1 MASSSNKIDI
11 NKSQNINK
19 ESEVAVLSIL
29 DKSYFNRNTP
39 EVNFEIPSKLLSS
52 FEEPN
57 SSQNNN
63 ITLFNVLYNSLINK
77 DHKSFSFCIQQSNE
91 TLIEDTVKQMNSD
104 CLGKF
109 LEKSV
114 DIFQSNSFY
123 AKMIMPWFQN
133 IIIYK
138 KLEIFRQKNIE
149 NLKKIQLYIKDK
161 IKCFDALCILK
172 TKINKINQIFCENKN
187 EKKINDII
195 KEESKDENE
204 NDKPIIFKPLLT
216 YYESED
222 EDDTK
227 LKEIKKNK
235 MEIEGFEEMEKD
247 EEENE
252 DNINIIGD
260 ENEKEESEEDD
271 LDEEIDNMLLDENEE
286 IKKKKLEKN
295 IKKKEEFDGG
305 DNEIENEENEEDN
318 IDEEED

>member
-77 DHKSFSFCIQQSNE
+77 DHKSFLFCIQQSNE

-133 IIIYK
+133 IIRYK

-172 TKINKINQIFCENKN
+172 TKINKINQIFCENKKD
-187 EKKINDII
+187 KKNFEI
-195 KEESKDENE
+195 KKDESNE
-204 NDKPIIFKPLLT
+204 QNDNDKPIIFKPLLT

-222 EDDTK
+222 EDETK
-227 LKEIKKNK
+227 LKDMKKNK
-235 MEIEGFEEMEKD
+235 MEIEGFEEIEKG

-286 IKKKKLEKN
+286 IRKKKLEKN
-295 IKKKEEFDGG
+295 KKKEKEDDKD
-305 DNEIENEENEEDN
+305 DNENENEENEDD
-318 IDEEED
+318 IEEED

>member
-11 NKSQNINK
+11 SNSKNKNK
-19 ESEVAVLSIL
+19 ESEVEVLSII

-39 EVNFEIPSKLLSS
+39 EANFEIPSKLLSS

-57 SSQNNN
+57 NSQNNN

-77 DHKSFSFCIQQSNE
+77 DHKSFLFCIQQSNM

-123 AKMIMPWFQN
+123 AKMIIPWFQN
-133 IIIYK
+133 ILRHK

-149 NLKKIQLYIKDK
+149 NLKKIQIYIKDK

-172 TKINKINQIFCENKN
+172 TKINKINQIFCENKKD
-187 EKKINDII
+187 KKNIDI
-195 KEESKDENE
+195 KKDETNDKNE

-222 EDDTK
+222 EEETK
-227 LKEIKKNK
+227 LKDMKKNK
-235 MEIEGFEEMEKD
+235 MEIEGFEEIEKE
-247 EEENE
+247 EEENDD
-252 DNINIIGD
+252 DNINIIGN

-271 LDEEIDNMLLDENEE
+271 LDEEIDNILLDENEE
-286 IKKKKLEKN
+286 IKKKKIEKN
-295 IKKKEEFDGG
+295 KKKEKEEFD
-305 DNEIENEENEEDN
+305 DDENENEENEED
-318 IDEEED
+318 IEGEDD

>member
-11 NKSQNINK
+11 SNSKNKNK
-19 ESEVAVLSIL
+19 ESEVEVLSII

-39 EVNFEIPSKLLSS
+39 EENFEIPSKLLSS
-52 FEEPN
+52 LEESN
-57 SSQNNN
+57 NSQNNN

-77 DHKSFSFCIQQSNE
+77 DHKSFLFCIQQSNM

-123 AKMIMPWFQN
+123 AKMIIPWFQN
-133 IIIYK
+133 ILRYK
-138 KLEIFRQKNIE
+138 KLEIFRKKNIE
-149 NLKKIQLYIKDK
+149 NLKKIQIYIKDK

-172 TKINKINQIFCENKN
+172 TKINKINQIFCENKKD
-187 EKKINDII
+187 KKNLEI
-195 KEESKDENE
+195 KKDESNDQND

-222 EDDTK
+222 EDETK
-227 LKEIKKNK
+227 LKDMKKNK
-235 MEIEGFEEMEKD
+235 MEIEGFEEIEKG

-295 IKKKEEFDGG
+295 KKKEKED
-305 DNEIENEENEEDN
+305 DKDDIENENEENEDD
-318 IDEEED
+318 IEEED

>member
-11 NKSQNINK
+11 SNSKNKNK
-19 ESEVAVLSIL
+19 ESEVEVLSII

-39 EVNFEIPSKLLSS
+39 EENFEIPSKLLSS
-52 FEEPN
+52 LEESN
-57 SSQNNN
+57 NSQNNN

-77 DHKSFSFCIQQSNE
+77 DHKSFLFCIQQSNM

-133 IIIYK
+133 ILRYK
-138 KLEIFRQKNIE
+138 KLEIFRKKNIE
-149 NLKKIQLYIKDK
+149 NLKKIQIYIKDK

-172 TKINKINQIFCENKN
+172 TKINKINQIFCENKKD
-187 EKKINDII
+187 KKNLEI
-195 KEESKDENE
+195 KKDEPNE
-204 NDKPIIFKPLLT
+204 QNDNDKPIIFKPLLT

-222 EDDTK
+222 EDETK
-227 LKEIKKNK
+227 LKDMKKNK
-235 MEIEGFEEMEKD
+235 MEIEGFEEIEKG

-286 IKKKKLEKN
+286 IRKKKLEKN
-295 IKKKEEFDGG
+295 KKKEKED
-305 DNEIENEENEEDN
+305 DKDDIENENEENEDD
-318 IDEEED
+318 IEEED

>member
-11 NKSQNINK
+11 SNSKNKNK
-19 ESEVAVLSIL
+19 ESEVEVLSII

-39 EVNFEIPSKLLSS
+39 EENFEIPSKLLSS
-52 FEEPN
+52 LEESN
-57 SSQNNN
+57 NSQNNN

-77 DHKSFSFCIQQSNE
+77 DHKSFLFCIQQSNM

-123 AKMIMPWFQN
+123 AKMIIPWFQN
-133 IIIYK
+133 ILRYK
-138 KLEIFRQKNIE
+138 KLEIFRKKNIE
-149 NLKKIQLYIKDK
+149 NLKKIQIYIKDK

-172 TKINKINQIFCENKN
+172 AKINKINQIFCENKKD
-187 EKKINDII
+187 KKNFEI
-195 KEESKDENE
+195 KKDESNE
-204 NDKPIIFKPLLT
+204 QNDNDKPIIFKPLLT

-222 EDDTK
+222 EDETK
-227 LKEIKKNK
+227 LKDMKKNK
-235 MEIEGFEEMEKD
+235 MEIEGFEEIEKG

-286 IKKKKLEKN
+286 IRKKKLEKN
-295 IKKKEEFDGG
+295 KKKEKED
-305 DNEIENEENEEDN
+305 DKDDIENENEENEDD
-318 IDEEED
+318 IEEED

>member
-11 NKSQNINK
+11 SNSKNKNK
-19 ESEVAVLSIL
+19 ESEVEVLSII

-39 EVNFEIPSKLLSS
+39 EENFEIPSKLLSS
-52 FEEPN
+52 LEESN
-57 SSQNNN
+57 NSQNNN

-77 DHKSFSFCIQQSNE
+77 DHKSFLFCIQQSNM

-123 AKMIMPWFQN
+123 AKMIIPWFQN
-133 IIIYK
+133 ILRYK
-138 KLEIFRQKNIE
+138 KLEIFRKKNIE
-149 NLKKIQLYIKDK
+149 NLKKIQIYIKDK

-172 TKINKINQIFCENKN
+172 TKINKINQIFCENKKD
-187 EKKINDII
+187 KKNLEI
-195 KEESKDENE
+195 KKDESNDKND

-222 EDDTK
+222 EDETK
-227 LKEIKKNK
+227 LKDMKKNK
-235 MEIEGFEEMEKD
+235 MEIEGFEEIEKG

-286 IKKKKLEKN
+286 IRKKKLEKN
-295 IKKKEEFDGG
+295 KKKEKED
-305 DNEIENEENEEDN
+305 DKDDIENENEENEDD
-318 IDEEED
+318 IEEED

>member
-1 MASSSNKIDI
+1 MASSSNKIEI
-11 NKSQNINK
+11 AKSKNINK
-19 ESEVAVLSIL
+19 ESEVEVLSII

-39 EVNFEIPSKLLSS
+39 EANFEIPSKLLSS

-57 SSQNNN
+57 NSQNNN

-77 DHKSFSFCIQQSNE
+77 DHKSFLFCIQQSNM

-123 AKMIMPWFQN
+123 AKMIIPWFQN
-133 IIIYK
+133 ILRYK

-149 NLKKIQLYIKDK
+149 NLKKIQIYIKDK

-187 EKKINDII
+187 DKKNIDI
-195 KEESKDENE
+195 KKDETIDKNE

-222 EDDTK
+222 EEETK
-227 LKEIKKNK
+227 LKDMKKNK
-235 MEIEGFEEMEKD
+235 MEIEGFEEIEKE
-247 EEENE
+247 EEENDD
-252 DNINIIGD
+252 DNINIIGN

-286 IKKKKLEKN
+286 IKKKKIEKN
-295 IKKKEEFDGG
+295 KKKEKEEFD
-305 DNEIENEENEEDN
+305 DDENENEENEED
-318 IDEEED
+318 IEGEDD

>member
-77 DHKSFSFCIQQSNE
+77 DHKSFLFCIQQSNE

-123 AKMIMPWFQN
+123 AKMIIPWFQN
-133 IIIYK
+133 ILRYK
-138 KLEIFRQKNIE
+138 KLEIFRKKNIE
-149 NLKKIQLYIKDK
+149 NLK
-161 IKCFDALCILK
+161 
-172 TKINKINQIFCENKN
+172 IN
-187 EKKINDII
+187 
-195 KEESKDENE
+195 
-204 NDKPIIFKPLLT
+204 L
-216 YYESED
+216 
-222 EDDTK
+222 
-227 LKEIKKNK
+227 
-235 MEIEGFEEMEKD
+235 
-247 EEENE
+247 
-252 DNINIIGD
+252 
-260 ENEKEESEEDD
+260 
-271 LDEEIDNMLLDENEE
+271 
-286 IKKKKLEKN
+286 
-295 IKKKEEFDGG
+295 
-305 DNEIENEENEEDN
+305 
-318 IDEEED
+318 

>member
-11 NKSQNINK
+11 SNSKNKNK
-19 ESEVAVLSIL
+19 ESEVEVLSII

-39 EVNFEIPSKLLSS
+39 EENFEIPSKLLSS
-52 FEEPN
+52 LEESN
-57 SSQNNN
+57 NSQNNN

-77 DHKSFSFCIQQSNE
+77 DHKSFLFCIQQSNM
-91 TLIEDTVKQMNSD
+91 TLIEETVKQMNSD

-123 AKMIMPWFQN
+123 AKMIIPWFQN
-133 IIIYK
+133 ILRYK
-138 KLEIFRQKNIE
+138 KLEIFRKKNIE
-149 NLKKIQLYIKDK
+149 NLKKIQIYIKDK

-172 TKINKINQIFCENKN
+172 TKINKINQIFCENKKD
-187 EKKINDII
+187 KKNLEI
-195 KEESKDENE
+195 KKDESNE
-204 NDKPIIFKPLLT
+204 QNDNDKPIIFKPLLT

-222 EDDTK
+222 EDETK
-227 LKEIKKNK
+227 LKDMKKNK
-235 MEIEGFEEMEKD
+235 MEIEGFEEIEKG

-286 IKKKKLEKN
+286 IRKKKLEKN
-295 IKKKEEFDGG
+295 KKKEKED
-305 DNEIENEENEEDN
+305 DKDDIENENEENEDD
-318 IDEEED
+318 IEEED

>member
-1 MASSSNKIDI
+1 MASSSNKIDTSNSK
-11 NKSQNINK
+11 NKNK
-19 ESEVAVLSIL
+19 ESEVEVLSII

-39 EVNFEIPSKLLSS
+39 EENFEIPSKLLSS
-52 FEEPN
+52 LEESN
-57 SSQNNN
+57 NSQNNN

-77 DHKSFSFCIQQSNE
+77 DHKSFLFCIQQSNM
-91 TLIEDTVKQMNSD
+91 TLIEETVKQMNSD

-123 AKMIMPWFQN
+123 AKMIIPWFQN
-133 IIIYK
+133 ILRYK
-138 KLEIFRQKNIE
+138 KLEIFRKKNIE
-149 NLKKIQLYIKDK
+149 NLKKIQIYIKDK

-172 TKINKINQIFCENKN
+172 TKINKINQIFCENKKD
-187 EKKINDII
+187 KKNLEI
-195 KEESKDENE
+195 KKDESNE
-204 NDKPIIFKPLLT
+204 QNDNDKPIIFKPLLT

-222 EDDTK
+222 EDETK
-227 LKEIKKNK
+227 LKDMKKNK
-235 MEIEGFEEMEKD
+235 MEIEGFEEIEKG

-286 IKKKKLEKN
+286 IRKKKLEKN
-295 IKKKEEFDGG
+295 KKKEKED
-305 DNEIENEENEEDN
+305 DKDDIENENEENEDD
-318 IDEEED
+318 IEEED

>member
-11 NKSQNINK
+11 SKSKNQNK
-19 ESEVAVLSIL
+19 ESEVQVLSIL
-29 DKSYFNRNTP
+29 DKSYFNRNTA
-39 EVNFEIPSKLLSS
+39 ESNFEIPSKLLSS

-57 SSQNNN
+57 NSQNNN

-77 DHKSFSFCIQQSNE
+77 DHKSFLFCIQQSNM

-114 DIFQSNSFY
+114 DIFQSNSYY
-123 AKMIMPWFQN
+123 AKMIIPWFQN
-133 IIIYK
+133 ILRYK

-149 NLKKIQLYIKDK
+149 NLKKIQIYIKDK

-172 TKINKINQIFCENKN
+172 TKINKINQIFCENKKA
-187 EKKINDII
+187 KKNTEIKND
-195 KEESKDENE
+195 ESNDQND

-222 EDDTK
+222 EEETK
-227 LKEIKKNK
+227 LKDIKKNK
-235 MEIEGFEEMEKD
+235 MEIEGFEEIEKD

-260 ENEKEESEEDD
+260 EYEKEESEEDD

-295 IKKKEEFDGG
+295 KKKEKDDDMDE
-305 DNEIENEENEEDN
+305 NENEENEDD
-318 IDEEED
+318 IEEDD

>member
-11 NKSQNINK
+11 SNSKNKNK
-19 ESEVAVLSIL
+19 ESEVEVLSII

-39 EVNFEIPSKLLSS
+39 EENFEIPSKLLSS
-52 FEEPN
+52 LEESN
-57 SSQNNN
+57 NSQNNN

-77 DHKSFSFCIQQSNE
+77 DHKSFLFCIQQSNM

-123 AKMIMPWFQN
+123 AKMIIPWFQN
-133 IIIYK
+133 ILRYK
-138 KLEIFRQKNIE
+138 KLEIFRKKNIE
-149 NLKKIQLYIKDK
+149 NLKKIQIYIKDK

-172 TKINKINQIFCENKN
+172 TKINKINQIFCENKKD
-187 EKKINDII
+187 KKNFEI
-195 KEESKDENE
+195 KKDESNE
-204 NDKPIIFKPLLT
+204 QNDNDKPIIFKPLLT

-222 EDDTK
+222 EDETK
-227 LKEIKKNK
+227 LKDMKKNK
-235 MEIEGFEEMEKD
+235 MEIEGFEEIEKG

-286 IKKKKLEKN
+286 IRKKKLEKN
-295 IKKKEEFDGG
+295 KKKEKED
-305 DNEIENEENEEDN
+305 DKDDIENENEENEDD
-318 IDEEED
+318 IEEED

>member
-1 MASSSNKIDI
+1 MASSSNKIEI
-11 NKSQNINK
+11 AKSKNINK
-19 ESEVAVLSIL
+19 ESEVEVLSII

-39 EVNFEIPSKLLSS
+39 EANFEIPSKLLSS
-52 FEEPN
+52 FEESN
-57 SSQNNN
+57 NSQNNN

-77 DHKSFSFCIQQSNE
+77 DHKSFLFCIQQSNM

-123 AKMIMPWFQN
+123 SKMIIPWFQN
-133 IIIYK
+133 ILRYK

-149 NLKKIQLYIKDK
+149 NLKKIQIYIKDK

-172 TKINKINQIFCENKN
+172 TKINKINQIFCENKKD
-187 EKKINDII
+187 KKNIDIKKDEIND
-195 KEESKDENE
+195 KNE

-222 EDDTK
+222 EEETK
-227 LKEIKKNK
+227 LKDMKKNK
-235 MEIEGFEEMEKD
+235 MEIEGFEEIEKEE
-247 EEENE
+247 EEEND
-252 DNINIIGD
+252 DNINIIGN

-286 IKKKKLEKN
+286 IKKKKIEKN
-295 IKKKEEFDGG
+295 KKKEKEEFD
-305 DNEIENEENEEDN
+305 DDENENEENEDDIEGED
-318 IDEEED
+318 D

>member
-11 NKSQNINK
+11 SNSKIKNK
-19 ESEVAVLSIL
+19 ESEVEVLSII

-39 EVNFEIPSKLLSS
+39 EENFEIPSKLLSS
-52 FEEPN
+52 LEESN
-57 SSQNNN
+57 NSQNNN

-77 DHKSFSFCIQQSNE
+77 DHKSFLFCIQQSNM

-123 AKMIMPWFQN
+123 AKMIIPWFQN
-133 IIIYK
+133 ILRYK
-138 KLEIFRQKNIE
+138 KLEIFRKKNIE
-149 NLKKIQLYIKDK
+149 NLKKIQIYIKDK

-172 TKINKINQIFCENKN
+172 TKINKINQIFCENKKD
-187 EKKINDII
+187 KKNLEI
-195 KEESKDENE
+195 KKDESNE
-204 NDKPIIFKPLLT
+204 QNDNDKPIIFKPLLT

-222 EDDTK
+222 EDETK
-227 LKEIKKNK
+227 LKDMKKNK
-235 MEIEGFEEMEKD
+235 MEIEGFEEIEKG

-286 IKKKKLEKN
+286 IRKKKLEKN
-295 IKKKEEFDGG
+295 KKKEKED
-305 DNEIENEENEEDN
+305 DKDDIENENEENEDD
-318 IDEEED
+318 IEEED

>member
-1 MASSSNKIDI
+1 MASSSNKIEI
-11 NKSQNINK
+11 AKSKNINK
-19 ESEVAVLSIL
+19 ESEVEVLSII

-39 EVNFEIPSKLLSS
+39 EENFEIPSKLLSS
-52 FEEPN
+52 LEESN
-57 SSQNNN
+57 NSQNNN

-77 DHKSFSFCIQQSNE
+77 DHKSFLFCRQQSNM
-91 TLIEDTVKQMNSD
+91 TLIEETVKQMNSD

-123 AKMIMPWFQN
+123 AKMIIPWFQN
-133 IIIYK
+133 ILRYK
-138 KLEIFRQKNIE
+138 KLEIFRKKNIE
-149 NLKKIQLYIKDK
+149 NLKKIQIYIKDK

-172 TKINKINQIFCENKN
+172 TKINKINQILCENKKD
-187 EKKINDII
+187 KKNFEI
-195 KEESKDENE
+195 KKDESNE
-204 NDKPIIFKPLLT
+204 QNDNDKPIIFKPLLT

-222 EDDTK
+222 EDETK
-227 LKEIKKNK
+227 LKDMKKNK
-235 MEIEGFEEMEKD
+235 MEIEGFEEIEKD

-286 IKKKKLEKN
+286 IRKKKLEKN
-295 IKKKEEFDGG
+295 KRKEKED
-305 DNEIENEENEEDN
+305 DKDDIENENEENEDD
-318 IDEEED
+318 IEEED

>member
-77 DHKSFSFCIQQSNE
+77 DHKSFLFCIQQSNM

-123 AKMIMPWFQN
+123 AKMIIPWFQN
-133 IIIYK
+133 ILRYK
-138 KLEIFRQKNIE
+138 KLEIFRKKNIE
-149 NLKKIQLYIKDK
+149 NLKKIQIYIKDK

-172 TKINKINQIFCENKN
+172 TKINKINQIFCENKKD
-187 EKKINDII
+187 KKNLEI
-195 KEESKDENE
+195 KKDESNE
-204 NDKPIIFKPLLT
+204 QNDNDKPIIFKPLLT

-222 EDDTK
+222 EDETK
-227 LKEIKKNK
+227 LKDMKKNK
-235 MEIEGFEEMEKD
+235 MEIEGFEEIEKG

-295 IKKKEEFDGG
+295 KKKEKED
-305 DNEIENEENEEDN
+305 DKDDIENENEENEDD
-318 IDEEED
+318 IEEED

>member
-11 NKSQNINK
+11 SNSKNKNK
-19 ESEVAVLSIL
+19 ESEVEVLSII
-29 DKSYFNRNTP
+29 DKSYFTRNTP
-39 EVNFEIPSKLLSS
+39 EENFEIPSKLLSS
-52 FEEPN
+52 LEESN
-57 SSQNNN
+57 NSQNNN

-77 DHKSFSFCIQQSNE
+77 DHKSFLFCIQQSNM
-91 TLIEDTVKQMNSD
+91 TLIEETVKQMNSD

-123 AKMIMPWFQN
+123 AKMIIPWFQN
-133 IIIYK
+133 ILRYK
-138 KLEIFRQKNIE
+138 KLEIFRKKNIE
-149 NLKKIQLYIKDK
+149 NLKKIQIYIKDK

-172 TKINKINQIFCENKN
+172 TKINKINQIFCENKKD
-187 EKKINDII
+187 KKNLEI
-195 KEESKDENE
+195 KKDESNE
-204 NDKPIIFKPLLT
+204 QNDNDKPIIFKPLLT

-222 EDDTK
+222 EDETK
-227 LKEIKKNK
+227 LKDMKKHK
-235 MEIEGFEEMEKD
+235 MEIEGFEEIEKG

-295 IKKKEEFDGG
+295 KKKEKED
-305 DNEIENEENEEDN
+305 DKDDIENENEENEDD
-318 IDEEED
+318 IEEED

>member
-1 MASSSNKIDI
+1 MASSSKKIDI
-11 NKSQNINK
+11 SNSKNINK
-19 ESEVAVLSIL
+19 ESEVEVLSII

-39 EVNFEIPSKLLSS
+39 ESNFEIPSKLLSS

-57 SSQNNN
+57 NSQNNN

-77 DHKSFSFCIQQSNE
+77 DHKSFLFCIQQSNMA
-91 TLIEDTVKQMNSD
+91 LIEDTVKQMNSD

-123 AKMIMPWFQN
+123 AKMIIPWFQN
-133 IIIYK
+133 ILRYK

-149 NLKKIQLYIKDK
+149 NLKKIQIYIKDK

-172 TKINKINQIFCENKN
+172 TKINKINQIFCETKEKN
-187 EKKINDII
+187 D
-195 KEESKDENE
+195 

-222 EDDTK
+222 EAETK
-227 LKEIKKNK
+227 LKDMKKNK
-235 MEIEGFEEMEKD
+235 MEIEGFEEIEKE

-252 DNINIIGD
+252 DNINIIGG

-295 IKKKEEFDGG
+295 KKEEKDDDID
-305 DNEIENEENEEDN
+305 DNENEENEDE
-318 IDEEED
+318 IEEED

>member
-11 NKSQNINK
+11 SNSKNKNK
-19 ESEVAVLSIL
+19 ESEVEVLSII

-39 EVNFEIPSKLLSS
+39 EENFEIPSKLLSS
-52 FEEPN
+52 LEESN
-57 SSQNNN
+57 NSQNNN

-77 DHKSFSFCIQQSNE
+77 DHKSFLFCIQQSNM

-123 AKMIMPWFQN
+123 AKMIIPWFQN
-133 IIIYK
+133 ILRYK
-138 KLEIFRQKNIE
+138 KLEIFRKKNIE
-149 NLKKIQLYIKDK
+149 NLKKIQIYIKDK

-172 TKINKINQIFCENKN
+172 TKINKINQIFCENKKD
-187 EKKINDII
+187 KKNFEI
-195 KEESKDENE
+195 KKDESNE
-204 NDKPIIFKPLLT
+204 QNGNDKPIIFKPLLT

-222 EDDTK
+222 EDETK
-227 LKEIKKNK
+227 LKDMKKNK
-235 MEIEGFEEMEKD
+235 MEIEGFEEIEKG

-286 IKKKKLEKN
+286 IRKKKLEKN
-295 IKKKEEFDGG
+295 KRKEKED
-305 DNEIENEENEEDN
+305 DKDDIENENEENEDD
-318 IDEEED
+318 IEEEE

>member
-77 DHKSFSFCIQQSNE
+77 DHKSFLFCIQQSNE

-133 IIIYK
+133 IIRYK

-172 TKINKINQIFCENKN
+172 TKINKINQIFCENKKD
-187 EKKINDII
+187 KKNFEI
-195 KEESKDENE
+195 KKDESNE
-204 NDKPIIFKPLLT
+204 QNGNDKPIIFKPLLT

-222 EDDTK
+222 EDETK
-227 LKEIKKNK
+227 LKDMKKNK
-235 MEIEGFEEMEKD
+235 MEIEGFEEIEKD

-295 IKKKEEFDGG
+295 KKKEKED
-305 DNEIENEENEEDN
+305 DKDDIENEENEDD
-318 IDEEED
+318 IEEED

>member
-1 MASSSNKIDI
+1 MASSSNKIEI
-11 NKSQNINK
+11 AKSKNINK
-19 ESEVAVLSIL
+19 ESEVEVLSII

-39 EVNFEIPSKLLSS
+39 EANFEIPSKLLSS

-57 SSQNNN
+57 NSQNNN

-77 DHKSFSFCIQQSNE
+77 DHKSFLFCIQQSNM

-123 AKMIMPWFQN
+123 SKMIIPWFQN
-133 IIIYK
+133 ILRYK

-149 NLKKIQLYIKDK
+149 NLKKIQIYIKDK

-172 TKINKINQIFCENKN
+172 TKINKINQIFCENKKD
-187 EKKINDII
+187 KKNIDI
-195 KEESKDENE
+195 KKDETNDKNE

-222 EDDTK
+222 EEETK
-227 LKEIKKNK
+227 LKDMKKNK
-235 MEIEGFEEMEKD
+235 MEIEGFEEIEKD

-286 IKKKKLEKN
+286 IRKKKLEKN
-295 IKKKEEFDGG
+295 KKKEKED
-305 DNEIENEENEEDN
+305 DKDDIENENEENEDD
-318 IDEEED
+318 IEEED